1 MISKK
6 VKHLFHRVFT
16 NKPDPSKNTKQE
28 PKIHPYLI
36 RRQERIQSQKLQ
48 KKAQEKAQEK
58 HAVETPHINQSTSSK
73 QVNTRKWKTATIHEN
88 NMRVQ
93 SNVNDLLKRALK
105 DKADKSRV
113 VSQPIQPIQ
122 PVHDKTRI
130 ENTPITPIRPNG
142 DVKIPSPSQS
152 QAPLTIDTSNTL
164 MMNKD
169 ELAIRINSIPIRTK
183 LEHDVYYNEYD
194 NKKIPLV
201 YGLHDCIYK
210 SIIRVFLWYRGNSN
224 TIEPIQTPN
233 MRKHIDMIDMRIH
246 WTEWIRIQRD
256 LIHKETIQYK
266 EHEFGRYSYPSW
278 NTWRQ
283 CVRRIDNNRQLST
296 DTVALTIKE
305 TPTIQTMCQWLF
317 DEYSMGCIVIPKIH
331 IFTCLLIDSTLLL
344 EWPFLFGVKDNHVYP
359 IMNNTCC
366 MDWIDTPSILES
378 HYRNRRIK
386 QKSFPTIEHNKTIK
400 EKLLGMTQRKYDF
413 LIDKHTRR
421 QCTLLT
427 IQNELNTQDFI
438 LVPFWSCDMMNTLR
452 RAIYRMMRH
461 SYAKK
466 SCVFSKTWASHVESI
481 FSFYEK
487 EYTFMEI

>member
-6 VKHLFHRVFT
+6 VKHLFNRVFT
-16 NKPDPSKNTKQE
+16 NKPDTSKNTKE
-28 PKIHPYLI
+28 PKVHPYLI
-36 RRQERIQSQKLQ
+36 RRQERIQSQKIQ
-48 KKAQEKAQEK
+48 KLQEKQV
-58 HAVETPHINQSTSSK
+58 VETSHIPPSNSSPTQGK
-73 QVNTRKWKTATIHEN
+73 TRKWKTSTIHEN
-88 NMRVQ
+88 NIRVQ

-105 DKADKSRV
+105 EKADKARI
-113 VSQPIQPIQ
+113 VSQTIQHVPNET
-122 PVHDKTRI
+122 HTR
-130 ENTPITPIRPNG
+130 NTPITPIRPNG
-142 DVKIPSPSQS
+142 DVKIPSLTQS
-152 QAPLTIDTSNTL
+152 QAPLTIDTSNTT

-210 SIIRVFLWYRGNSN
+210 SVIRVLLWYRGNSN
-224 TIEPIQTPN
+224 TTEPIQAPTI
-233 MRKHIDMIDMRIH
+233 RKLDMVSERIP
-246 WTEWIRIQRD
+246 WKEWVTLQVN
-256 LIHKETIQYK
+256 LVNNEKATYK
-266 EHEFGRYSYPSW
+266 EREFSKYSYPSW
-278 NTWRQ
+278 NKWRE
-283 CVRRIDNNRQLST
+283 CVCRIDNNRQLST
-296 DTVALTIKE
+296 DTIALTIKE

-344 EWPFLFGVKDNHVYP
+344 EWPFLFGVKNNHVYP
-359 IMNNTCC
+359 IMNNSCC
-366 MDWIDTPSILES
+366 MDWIDKPSILES

-386 QKSFPTIEHNKTIK
+386 QKSFPTIEQNKTIK
-400 EKLLGMTQRKYDF
+400 EKLLGMTQRKYDL

-427 IQNELNTQDFI
+427 IQNELNSQDFI

>member
-1 MISKK
+1 MISQRVKK
-6 VKHLFHRVFT
+6 LFKNVFT
-16 NKPDPSKNTKQE
+16 NKSDSSSPKQE
-28 PKIHPYLI
+28 PKKHPYLV
-36 RRQERIQSQKLQ
+36 RRQLRIESQKVQRIDPRGINHVTTQDPTQSRAVQ
-48 KKAQEKAQEK
+48 K
-58 HAVETPHINQSTSSK
+58 ETVISHTP
-73 QVNTRKWKTATIHEN
+73 RKWKTKQTHETKE
-88 NMRVQ
+88 RIQ

-105 DKADKSRV
+105 EKSDKARITT
-113 VSQPIQPIQ
+113 QPIQHISKEIHTQ
-122 PVHDKTRI
+122 R
-130 ENTPITPIRPNG
+130 NTPVTPIRPNG
-142 DVKIPSPSQS
+142 EVKLPEKTQR
-152 QAPLTIDTSNTL
+152 QAPTTIDAPTTP
-164 MMNKD
+164 MMNTD
-169 ELAIRINSIPIRTK
+169 ELSMRVNSIPIREK
-183 LEHDVYYNEYD
+183 MEQDVYYTKYD
-194 NKKIPLV
+194 NETIPMV
-201 YGLHDCIYK
+201 YGIHDCIYK
-210 SIIRVFLWYRGNSN
+210 SVIRIFIWYRGQSN
-224 TIEPIQTPN
+224 TTEPIETPS
-233 MRKHIDMIDMRIH
+233 MRKHIDMIDMRVQ

-256 LIHKETIQYK
+256 LIHNETIRYK
-266 EHEFGRYSYPSW
+266 EHDFGRYSYPSW

-317 DEYSMGCIVIPKIH
+317 DEYYMGCIVIPKIH

-359 IMNNTCC
+359 IMNNSCC
-366 MDWIDTPSILES
+366 MDWIDKPSILET

-386 QKSFPTIEHNKTIK
+386 QKSFPTLEAKSTQ

-421 QCTLLT
+421 QYTLLN
-427 IQNELNTQDFI
+427 IQNELNTQDFV

-452 RAIYRMMRH
+452 TAIYRMMRH

-466 SCVFSKTWASHVESI
+466 SSVFSKTWASHVESI